1 MRVLPLL
8 LAPLVVCTSFGC
20 AIANYAYSFDLTNP
34 GAVNLVKPGQRDTLE
49 DADIKAEILVDPTS
63 FQAVA
68 LDITNKTE
76 VPMQVQWGQ
85 ISMVAPDQSQ
95 TPLQPDTQL
104 GEIEPGAKVAARLVP
119 FVLPGQGPAAAAYNN
134 TNFELVVPV
143 VVRGA
148 PREMRYAM
156 HVNVTKL

>member
-1 MRVLPLL
+1 MRALKSLL
-8 LAPLVVCTSFGC
+8 LLPFVMTSFGC

-34 GAVNLVKPGQRDTLE
+34 GAHNLVKPGQRDTLE
-49 DADIKAEILVDPTS
+49 DGDIKAEILVDPTS
-63 FQAVA
+63 FQAIA

-95 TPLQPDTQL
+95 TPLAPDQQL

-119 FVLPGQGPAAAAYNN
+119 FVLPGQGPAAKAYDN
-134 TNFELVVPV
+134 TNFELVVPI
-143 VVRGA
+143 VVRNA
-148 PREMRYAM
+148 PREMRYQM
-156 HVNVTKL
+156 HVIVTKI